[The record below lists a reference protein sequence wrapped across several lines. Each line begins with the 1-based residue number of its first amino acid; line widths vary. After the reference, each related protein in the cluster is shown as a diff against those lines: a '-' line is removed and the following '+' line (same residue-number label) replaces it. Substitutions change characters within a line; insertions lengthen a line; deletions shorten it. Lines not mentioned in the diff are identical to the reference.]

1 MSNVMLKAVINTRV
15 YVASWTAATLAAMKE
30 RRDEGQGAVEY
41 VGVIVLVAL
50 IIAAIVGSGVANDIA
65 TGLKNKVTEIL
76 GGGGGAGGGG
86 GGGN

>member
-1 MSNVMLKAVINTRV
+1 MSNVTLKTMVNARV
-15 YVASWTAATLAAMKE
+15 YVAGWMAAITVAMKD

-65 TGLKNKVTEIL
+65 TGLTTKVGEIL
-76 GGGGGAGGGG
+76 GNGGGG
-86 GGGN
+86 GGGGGQ